1 MSVKPKIGVLGSG
14 SWATAIVKMLCENT
28 DTVYWCVKDEY
39 VKGYIE
45 NHDRNPK
52 YLTSVEFDVDLLKI
66 TADVQEFIQK
76 VDAVIL
82 AAPSI
87 YLKGIL
93 EKLNPLAFKNKFVFS
108 AIKGL
113 IPEYNDIVG
122 HYMHQQ
128 YKVPYENIGV
138 IVGPCHAEEVALER
152 LSYLTIAALKEKNA
166 QSLSN
171 CLRSSYIKTNLSDDI
186 YGTEYAAVLKN
197 IFAIAAGLAHGI
209 GYGDNYQAVLMSN
222 AIREMHRFLQK
233 IHPIERDIKNSAY
246 LGDLLVTG
254 YSYFSR
260 NRMLGNM
267 IGKGY
272 TVKSAMLEMQMVAE
286 GYYAT
291 KGIHEIAV
299 KNEISMP
306 ITEAVYAIL
315 YNEKNPEKAFK
326 KLSNKLN

>member
-1 MSVKPKIGVLGSG
+1 MSNRKKVGVLGSG
-14 SWATAIVKMLCENT
+14 SWATAIVKMLCENL

-52 YLTSVEFDVDLLKI
+52 YLTSVEFDIDLLNLSS
-66 TADVQEFIQK
+66 DVVEFVNT
-76 VDAVIL
+76 VDIVIL

-87 YLKGIL
+87 YLKDILNRL
-93 EKLNPLAFKNKFVFS
+93 EKDAFEGKFVFS

-122 HYMHQQ
+122 HYMHDE

-138 IVGPCHAEEVALER
+138 MVGPCHAEEVALER
-152 LSYLTIAALKEKNA
+152 LSYLTIAALQEENA
-166 QSLSN
+166 QFMRE
-171 CLRSSYIKTNLSDDI
+171 CLQSSFIYTSHSDDI

-197 IFAIAAGLAHGI
+197 IFAIGAGVAHGI
-209 GYGDNYQAVLMSN
+209 GFGDNYQAVLMSN
-222 AIREMHRFLQK
+222 AIREMQGFLQV

-291 KGIHEIAV
+291 KGIFEIAK
-299 KNEISMP
+299 KNAISMP
-306 ITEAVYAIL
+306 ITESVYSIL
-315 YNEKNPEKAFK
+315 YDEKNCDKVFE
-326 KLSNKLN
+326 KLSKNLN